1 MLKTALQLT
10 YTQGGNPDYMF
21 CGAFNK
27 LNIDN
32 FQGIVPN
39 YQIVN
44 DSDPLALIGSVDV
57 YNGGLGQKLK
67 IMPDRFMRAQDIFGL
82 QMDMLRLAE
91 LMPLTSLPLA
101 RTGLLNEKEDVGT
114 EWTMAVRQEAACFA
128 IYDLNTS

>member
-1 MLKTALQLT
+1 MLKTVLRLSYSA
-10 YTQGGNPDYMF
+10 GGNPDYLF
-21 CGAFNK
+21 CGPFNK
-27 LNIDN
+27 GNIDN

-39 YQIVN
+39 YQVVN

-67 IMPDRFMRAQDIFGL
+67 IMPNRFQRERDIWCL

-101 RTGLLNEKEDVGT
+101 RTGLLNEKE
-114 EWTMAVRQEAACFA
+114 VRQEAACAA
-128 IYDLNTS
+128 IYDLNTA